1 MEEKNRKK
9 YYFRVSKYVLL
20 FLVISILSLIFAFRL
35 KEIIWFIG
43 GVADALLPVT
53 IGFII
58 AYLLLPAVRF
68 LENKIFL
75 KIMKKSDAARVRA
88 VSITAVFLLVSIVL
102 ILIGF
107 LLVPQLVS
115 NYADLASHGEE
126 YIQFAQQLADDF
138 IGNSDIFGDKSTLN
152 DVLGSDLDIFLGDLL
167 VDSFL
172 FADKLVSSIIDIA
185 GSFIDIIFTTLFSF
199 ICSFGIML
207 YSDKIK
213 KMFTRIMKAFLAPR
227 QIITV
232 NTIIRSVDHA
242 FGSFFSGRILESLII
257 GGLSLVVFYLTGMP
271 YAPVLAVILSVFNLI
286 PYFGSI
292 FAGVV
297 GGVIVLVAEP
307 SMLVWFLAIDLIM
320 EQIDGNI
327 LAPKVLGESVGMH
340 PLCIIVSITVMGN
353 ILGVAGLIVGV
364 PIASLFIE
372 LVEFACVKKEKKK
385 KKITSSDNEE
395 QKQETDGEGDL
406 I

>member
-35 KEIIWFIG
+35 KEIIGFIG

-68 LENKIFL
+68 LENKIFF